1 MTLAAGTRIGPYE
14 VTGSL
19 GAGGMGEVYRARD
32 ARLNRDVAVKIVPDL
47 FAADAD
53 RLARFDRE
61 AHVLAAL
68 NHPNIA
74 QIHGL
79 EQFDTGRALVME
91 LVDGEDLAQRIARG
105 PLPVDEALP
114 IAKQIADAL
123 EAAHELGIIHRDL
136 KPANI
141 RLRPD
146 GTVKV
151 LDFGLAKALDPPAS
165 SAGAGLANSPTLTS
179 PVAMTR
185 QGLIL
190 GTAAYMAPEQA
201 KGKTVDRRADVW
213 AFGCALYE
221 MLTGRRAF
229 PGDDVTETLAAVV
242 RAEPD
247 WAALPPET
255 HPAIRRLLTRCLEK
269 NPRER
274 ASDIGMARIE
284 INEALK
290 KPAPAATPARPGRAW
305 IPWTVAALA
314 SVAALAFGV
323 AWRARPPVETRVI
336 RTSIL
341 PPAELVNNPALRFAI
356 SPDGRRVAFT
366 APDSTGQ
373 IVLWVRPLDALTA
386 QPLAGTARA
395 SAPFWSWDS
404 RTIAFIAEGKLKKI
418 DAAGGPVFTLADS
431 TSTPPGSWNRDNV
444 ILFTPRS
451 SEVHRVSASGGKPVP
466 VTTLDRAAGETIH
479 ILPVFLPDGRHF
491 LYTTAGAGG
500 RVKAVFVGS
509 VDGGAP
515 IPVLP
520 ETVSNAMYGQ
530 GHLLYLQDTTLVAH
544 RFDAST
550 LTLSGEP
557 VPIAEHVMI
566 NATTG
571 TGAFSVSQA
580 GLLAY
585 QSGSSAASQLTWMDR
600 TGKRLATLGERGLY
614 YSDVRLSPDGKTVSV
629 TLGGSAI
636 DRSDVW
642 LLDAT
647 GARTRFTFAPT
658 SNFSAAWSG
667 DGSRLAFSS
676 RRKSALDLF
685 QKPVSMTAGE
695 EVLFEDEKDKH
706 ALSWSPDGKF
716 LLYNESTGLGIGKLM
731 VLPLT
736 GERKPFPFL
745 QTPGNQVPA
754 QFSPDGRWVA
764 YTSSESGR
772 NEVYAAAFPGAGAK
786 RQVSVAGGFG
796 PLWRRDG
803 RELFFISGQTLMAAT
818 MELGPSRANIGDV
831 KALFALRVPPVSR
844 SSFGVTPDGQRILV
858 NALDEQ
864 GGVTP
869 ITIVTNWMADLEK

>member
-19 GAGGMGEVYRARD
+19 GAGGMGEVYRAHD

-47 FAADAD
+47 FAADGD

-61 AHVLAAL
+61 AQVLAAL

-79 EQFDTGRALVME
+79 EQFDAGRALVME

-105 PLPVDEALP
+105 PLPLDEALQ
-114 IAKQIADAL
+114 IAKQIGDAL

-165 SAGAGLANSPTLTS
+165 SSGAALANSPTLTS

-213 AFGCALYE
+213 AFGCVLYE

-290 KPAPAATPARPGRAW
+290 TPAAIAPPASLRRPW
-305 IPWTVAALA
+305 IPWAVAAVA
-314 SVAALAFGV
+314 SVAAVAFGV
-323 AWRARPPVETRVI
+323 AWRARPLVDTRVI

-341 PPAELVNNPALRFAI
+341 PPAELANNPALRFAI
-356 SPDGRRVAFT
+356 SPDGLRVAFT

-386 QPLAGTARA
+386 QPLAGTAHA
-395 SAPFWSWDS
+395 LAPFWSWDS
-404 RTIAFIAEGKLKKI
+404 RMIAFIADGKLKKV
-418 DAAGGPVFTLADS
+418 DAAGGPVFMLADC
-431 TSTPPGSWNRDNV
+431 TPTPPGAWNRDNV
-444 ILFTPRS
+444 IVFTPRTG
-451 SEVHRVSASGGKPVP
+451 VLHRVSASGGKPVP
-466 VTTLDRAAGETIH
+466 VTTLDRAAGETTH
-479 ILPVFLPDGRHF
+479 VMPVFLPDGRRF
-491 LYTTAGAGG
+491 LYTASGVGA
-500 RVKAVFVGS
+500 RVNGVFVGS
-509 VDGGAP
+509 LDGGPA

-520 ETVSNAMYGQ
+520 DVGSNATYAQ
-530 GHLLYLQDTTLVAH
+530 GHLLYMQDTTLVAH

-550 LTLSGEP
+550 LKLSGEP
-557 VPIAEHVMI
+557 LPIAEQVLI
-566 NATTG
+566 NQITG
-571 TGAFSVSQA
+571 TGAFSVSQT
-580 GLLAY
+580 GFLAY
-585 QSGSSAASQLTWMDR
+585 QTGTAAD
-600 TGKRLATLGERGLY
+600 
-614 YSDVRLSPDGKTVSV
+614 
-629 TLGGSAI
+629 LGGPL
-636 DRSDVW
+636 R
-642 LLDAT
+642 
-647 GARTRFTFAPT
+647 
-658 SNFSAAWSG
+658 
-667 DGSRLAFSS
+667 
-676 RRKSALDLF
+676 
-685 QKPVSMTAGE
+685 QAGR
-695 EVLFEDEKDKH
+695 H
-706 ALSWSPDGKF
+706 A
-716 LLYNESTGLGIGKLM
+716 
-731 VLPLT
+731 
-736 GERKPFPFL
+736 
-745 QTPGNQVPA
+745 
-754 QFSPDGRWVA
+754 
-764 YTSSESGR
+764 
-772 NEVYAAAFPGAGAK
+772 
-786 RQVSVAGGFG
+786 
-796 PLWRRDG
+796 
-803 RELFFISGQTLMAAT
+803 
-818 MELGPSRANIGDV
+818 
-831 KALFALRVPPVSR
+831 
-844 SSFGVTPDGQRILV
+844 
-858 NALDEQ
+858 
-864 GGVTP
+864 
-869 ITIVTNWMADLEK
+869 